1 MFRLLIL
8 GLTLTAS
15 TNLYAAADNDPE
27 RQYSVALTEA
37 IHAAENGEPEATT
50 MANQQLHTAA
60 RCVFMLTR
68 SPLQAMANINLQLI
82 DSDND
87 LERLRNLA
95 QLSQAGPAENK
106 TPCIPYA
113 GEG

>member
-1 MFRLLIL
+1 
-8 GLTLTAS
+8 
-15 TNLYAAADNDPE
+15 
-27 RQYSVALTEA
+27 
-37 IHAAENGEPEATT
+37 
-50 MANQQLHTAA
+50 
-60 RCVFMLTR
+60 MLTR

-95 QLSQAGPAENK
+95 QLNQAGPAENK